1 MAICFAAFYYFDWKT
16 SSNIWIVAIFNIEM
30 FDYIVNI
37 WTQIIIHLLK
47 PSKIFQQFISI
58 AILFKNGFSTIHKI
72 SDQLEIGIF
81 VASFFDYKLDLEV
94 STDLF
99 VVYVLIGIKIV
110 IILLI
115 LCAFENIEVND
126 ICRIRDFEFNHRH

>member
-1 MAICFAAFYYFDWKT
+1 
-16 SSNIWIVAIFNIEM
+16 M